1 MMIFFYFSFQDEL
14 QKQTQELKKLS
25 SVVSL
30 MFKQQR
36 DFSHDMRSP
45 EKVIA
50 NRKSQDLQESQK
62 LQFGINHGSFHPEIP
77 LIHYYDIL
85 IEPEKCLPDN
95 NILLGIKSEAE
106 NRSRINSVRK
116 TWGDKQHYKV

>member
-1 MMIFFYFSFQDEL
+1 MMKVSLAEL

-36 DFSHDMRSP
+36 DFSHEIRSP

-50 NRKSQDLQESQK
+50 NPGSHEESKK

-85 IEPEKCLPDN
+85 IEPEKCRPDN
-95 NILLGIKSEAE
+95 NILFGIKSEAE
-106 NRSRINSVRK
+106 NQRRRNAVRQ
-116 TWGDKQHYKV
+116 TWGDKRYYKV